1 MKPYIAAYKAGA
13 SAPTVTR
20 DTLVYWYR
28 TTPKGVTCS
37 NDPLGRPR
45 GVELFND
52 VVFASAMLTQPAQL
66 TVTSGTRAP
75 VIGTA
80 PAGIHTFNFTMGLG
94 EQKFKLSRA
103 GVQIA
108 GGSGGKQ
115 IQNSCTTYNYNAYVG
130 SFP

>member
-52 VVFASAMLTQPAQL
+52 VVFASAMLTQPAEL

-75 VIGTA
+75 VTVTA

-103 GVQIA
+103 GVQVA
-108 GGSGGKQ
+108 GGSGAKQ
-115 IQNSCTTYNYNAYVG
+115 IQNSCTAYNYNAYVG